1 MMQAMGKRHPAL
13 LSKAIGARYVATAA
27 FACLALAPCS
37 VQAMQPQLWGFVPT
51 CALLGAAGVAP
62 VPVALPV
69 ESKASI
75 ILGGAQSKLD
85 LLRAEQAGTPVPG
98 AGPAPQMVASLSCA
112 SPVAAVTPQTSFAA
126 TRLPSQITLSSSP
139 GTALGF
145 SQPRVAVPDTGR
157 PDVFGSVALA
167 VGQTPLD
174 HRWNRVRGA
183 RVSGKAGPWSK
194 LIQSQRGQSRA
205 TQIAAVNAWVNER
218 ISFVD
223 DIKAVGVA
231 DEWSSA
237 AQSLRRGRGDCED
250 YAIAK
255 MQILD
260 SLGVD
265 STDMYLVIARDL
277 VRQADHAVLVVRTDG
292 QLLLLDNGTDR
303 LVDARAA
310 QDYRPIMSY
319 SGNRSWLH
327 GYPVEPRRSA
337 NLIQT
342 ASLR

>member
-1 MMQAMGKRHPAL
+1 MP
-13 LSKAIGARYVATAA
+13 
-27 FACLALAPCS
+27 FA
-37 VQAMQPQLWGFVPT
+37 
-51 CALLGAAGVAP
+51 
-62 VPVALPV
+62 
-69 ESKASI
+69 
-75 ILGGAQSKLD
+75 
-85 LLRAEQAGTPVPG
+85 
-98 AGPAPQMVASLSCA
+98 
-112 SPVAAVTPQTSFAA
+112 
-126 TRLPSQITLSSSP
+126 
-139 GTALGF
+139 
-145 SQPRVAVPDTGR
+145 QPRITVPDTGR

-167 VGQTPLD
+167 VGETPLD
-174 HRWNRVRGA
+174 HRWNGVRSA

-194 LIQSQRGQSRA
+194 LIQSQRGQSRGA
-205 TQIAAVNAWVNER
+205 QIVAVNSWVNGR

-223 DIKAVGVA
+223 DIKAVGVSDQWA
-231 DEWSSA
+231 SA

-255 MQILD
+255 MQILA

-265 STDMYLVIARDL
+265 TSDMYLVIARDL

-292 QLLLLDNGTDR
+292 QLLVLDNGTDR

-327 GYPVEPRRSA
+327 GYPVEPRQNA
-337 NLIQT
+337 APIQT